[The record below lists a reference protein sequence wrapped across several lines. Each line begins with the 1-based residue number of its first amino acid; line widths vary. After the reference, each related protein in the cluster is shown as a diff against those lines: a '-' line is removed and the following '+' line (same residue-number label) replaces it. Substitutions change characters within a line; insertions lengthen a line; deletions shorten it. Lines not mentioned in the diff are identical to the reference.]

1 METYYL
7 LLLIVISN
15 LITYYKFDD
24 ISNFFGIF
32 DKPDKN
38 LKKHLKPVSLIGGTI
53 ILINFIIIL
62 ILSKIFNISDLLFED
77 NYLIL
82 LLLLS
87 LFFYMIGLFDDI
99 KNLTPNKKL
108 FIIIFYLLTITLIF
122 PEIRIEEVKISFLNK
137 IYFLNLFC
145 SYIFIV
151 LCFVLLLNAINMFDG
166 INSQVLIFTLMIFFV
181 FIYKG
186 LMPFFFISLSIC
198 LIMLVILNFQNKVF
212 LGDNGSYLISG
223 IVGFMFIYQYK
234 TFDKFIY
241 GDQVFLIL
249 IIPAIDM
256 LRLFFTR
263 ILNKKNPFQGD
274 LNHLHH
280 LVNNFVKNKNLT
292 TLITS
297 SLSFIPIF
305 FLLAGVQSYYS
316 LLITIFLYFLLLFI
330 LKVKFR

>member
-1 METYYL
+1 MDFNL
-7 LLLIVISN
+7 LVLLFLINLLIYLNFS
-15 LITYYKFDD
+15 Y
-24 ISNFFGIF
+24 ISNFFNFF
-32 DKPDKN
+32 DKPDRK
-38 LKKHLKPVSLIGGTI
+38 LKKHLKPVSLMGGTI
-53 ILINFIIIL
+53 ILVNLITIL
-62 ILSKIFNISDLLFED
+62 VLSRILNISDILIKD

-82 LLLLS
+82 LLSLS
-87 LFFYMIGLFDDI
+87 LFFYAIGLLDDI

-108 FIIIFYLLTITLIF
+108 LLIIFYLSVITLIF

-137 IYFLNLFC
+137 IYFLNFFY
-145 SYIFIV
+145 SYIFII
-151 LCFVLLLNAINMFDG
+151 LCFSLLLNSINMFDG

-186 LMPFFFISLSIC
+186 FMPLFFISLSIC
-198 LIMLVILNFQNKVF
+198 LIMLSILNFQNKVF
-212 LGDNGSYLISG
+212 LGDNGSYLIGG
-223 IVGFMFIYQYK
+223 IMGFIFIYQYK

-241 GDQVFLIL
+241 GDQVFLML

-256 LRLFFTR
+256 LRLFVTR

-280 LVNNFVKNKNLT
+280 IVNDFVKNKNLT

>member
-1 METYYL
+1 MSLNL
-7 LLLIVISN
+7 LVLLFLFN
-15 LITYYKFDD
+15 LFIYFNFNY
-24 ISNFFGIF
+24 ISNFFNFF
-32 DKPDKN
+32 DKPDRK
-38 LKKHLKPVSLIGGTI
+38 LKKHLKPVSLIGGSI
-53 ILINFIIIL
+53 ILVNFIIVL
-62 ILSKIFNISDLLFED
+62 IYSRIFNISDLLIED
-77 NYLIL
+77 NYFIL

-108 FIIIFYLLTITLIF
+108 FIIIFYLSIITLIF

-137 IYFLNLFC
+137 IYFLNLFY

-151 LCFVLLLNAINMFDG
+151 LCFALLLNAINMFDG

-186 LMPFFFISLSIC
+186 FMPLFFISLSIC

-249 IIPAIDM
+249 TIPAIDM
-256 LRLFFTR
+256 LRLFISR

-280 LVNNFVKNKNLT
+280 IVNNFVKNKNLT
-292 TLITS
+292 TIMTTS
-297 SLSFIPIF
+297 ICFIPML
-305 FLLAGVQSYYS
+305 FLMIEIQSYYS
-316 LLITIFLYFLLLFI
+316 LMITIFLYFLLLFI

>member
-1 METYYL
+1 MDFNL
-7 LLLIVISN
+7 LVLLFLINLLIYLNFS
-15 LITYYKFDD
+15 Y
-24 ISNFFGIF
+24 ISNFFNFF
-32 DKPDKN
+32 DKPDRK
-38 LKKHLKPVSLIGGTI
+38 LKKHLKPVSLIGGSI
-53 ILINFIIIL
+53 ILVNFIIVL
-62 ILSKIFNISDLLFED
+62 IYSRIFNISDLLIED
-77 NYLIL
+77 NYFIL

-108 FIIIFYLLTITLIF
+108 FIIIFYLSIITLIF

-137 IYFLNLFC
+137 IYFLNLFY

-151 LCFVLLLNAINMFDG
+151 LCFALLLNAINMFDG

-241 GDQVFLIL
+241 GDQVFLML

-256 LRLFFTR
+256 LRLFVTR

-280 LVNNFVKNKNLT
+280 IVNDFVKNKNLT